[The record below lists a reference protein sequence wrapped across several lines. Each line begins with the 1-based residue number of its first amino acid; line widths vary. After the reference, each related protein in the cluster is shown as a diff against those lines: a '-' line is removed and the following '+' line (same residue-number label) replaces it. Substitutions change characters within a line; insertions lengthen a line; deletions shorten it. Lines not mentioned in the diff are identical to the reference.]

1 MGVASL
7 GVVSVEPGRRLVM
20 ADQSDAS
27 TDLLRLA
34 LEGYREEYR
43 DLSDT
48 WRNLDGKA
56 QGSGAIA
63 GIFLAAVFAWVRPLA
78 AGVGIPER
86 LLLSA
91 SIVLLV
97 ASVVAAVLALQV
109 RSVSAPPLGEETG
122 DMIRDLLRP
131 ENAGE
136 LPARIPRLFQ
146 DQIRAWRDTNRDMAD
161 NNLGKAARVRA
172 SQLAL
177 LAAASVVAILSVI
190 AVLGGLGQ

>member
-1 MGVASL
+1 
-7 GVVSVEPGRRLVM
+7 M
-20 ADQSDAS
+20 ADRPEAS

-43 DLSDT
+43 DLSET

-63 GIFLAAVFAWVRPLA
+63 GIFLAAVFAWVRPLT
-78 AGVGIPER
+78 AGAGTLER
-86 LLLSA
+86 VVLCV

-109 RSVSAPPLGEETG
+109 RTVSAPPLGEETG
-122 DMIRDLLRP
+122 DMIRDLLQP
-131 ENAGE
+131 ERAAE
-136 LPARIPRLFQ
+136 LPERIPRLFQ
-146 DQIRAWRDTNRDMAD
+146 DQIRAWRDTNRDMAKQ
-161 NNLGKAARVRA
+161 NLGKANRVRD
-172 SQLAL
+172 SQVAL
-177 LAAASVVAILSVI
+177 LAAAGVVAALSVM

>member
-1 MGVASL
+1 
-7 GVVSVEPGRRLVM
+7 M
-20 ADQSDAS
+20 ADRPEAS

-43 DLSDT
+43 DLSET

-78 AGVGIPER
+78 AGVGTVEKVFFC
-86 LLLSA
+86 A

-109 RSVSAPPLGEETG
+109 RTVSAPPLGDETG
-122 DMIRDLLRP
+122 QMINDLLRP
-131 ENAGE
+131 ENADE
-136 LPARIPRLFQ
+136 LPERVPRLFK
-146 DQIRAWRDTNRDMAD
+146 DQIRAWRDTNRDMAEV
-161 NNLGKAARVRA
+161 NLGKANRVRD
-172 SQLAL
+172 SQVTL
-177 LAAASVVAILSVI
+177 LAAAAVVAALSVM
-190 AVLGGLGQ
+190 AVLGVLGR

>member
-1 MGVASL
+1 MPHQP
-7 GVVSVEPGRRLVM
+7 ET
-20 ADQSDAS
+20 S

-34 LEGYREEYR
+34 LEAHREEYR

-63 GIFLAAVFAWVRPLA
+63 GIFLAAVFAWARQAP
-78 AGVGIPER
+78 AGTGTLER
-86 LLLSA
+86 VLLCA

-109 RSVSAPPLGEETG
+109 RTVSAPPLGDETG

-131 ENAGE
+131 ENAHE
-136 LPARIPRLFQ
+136 LPDRVPLLFQ
-146 DQIRAWRDTNRDMAD
+146 DQIRAWRDTNRDMAEKNQD
-161 NNLGKAARVRA
+161 KAGRVWG
-172 SQLAL
+172 SQVAL
-177 LAAASVVAILSVI
+177 LAAAVVVAALTVM
-190 AVLGGLGQ
+190 AVLGGLGR